1 MEKEQCFTLGYVSK
15 LQGYKGKLILRLDV
29 DFPEN
34 YKNLELVYL
43 EKNSKLIPFFVDTID
58 ILPKGYAR
66 VKFED
71 IDREEDAIALV
82 KSELYIPLEHLP
94 KLNDNQFYYHEIIG
108 FRVEDE
114 FLGDIGSVIEA
125 IDFPGNPQL
134 SVKYREQ
141 EIIVPI
147 SDPFYRGI
155 DKKKKILYVSLPE
168 GLVDVNLN

>member
-71 IDREEDAIALV
+71 IDREEDAI
-82 KSELYIPLEHLP
+82 HL
-94 KLNDNQFYYHEIIG
+94 
-108 FRVEDE
+108 
-114 FLGDIGSVIEA
+114 
-125 IDFPGNPQL
+125 
-134 SVKYREQ
+134 
-141 EIIVPI
+141 
-147 SDPFYRGI
+147 
-155 DKKKKILYVSLPE
+155 
-168 GLVDVNLN
+168 